1 MYVNH
6 EFLFYATKVSLFERI
21 VQYKKFYSLYL
32 CNVKRKKHLKTVR
45 LQIFKENTSNE
56 NTQIG

>member
-6 EFLFYATKVSLFERI
+6 EFLFHATKVSVFERF
-21 VQYKKFYSLYL
+21 VQYQKFYSLYL
-32 CNVKRKKHLKTVR
+32 CNVKRKKHLQTVR

-56 NTQIG
+56 NA